1 MKNTFRSIVKDSIAV
16 KEQALEKNIDAL
28 EKVSKACIDCLE
40 SGGTLFFFGNGGSA
54 ADSQHVAAEFIGRFQ
69 KERRALAAMALTTDT
84 SILTCLAND
93 YSYDIVFSR
102 QLEALGKK
110 GDMAFGLSTSGRSK
124 NVIKAFEAAKL
135 KGMTTVAFTGGDG
148 GPVAAMADISIVVPS
163 AVTARIQESHITL
176 FHAMCEVVED
186 AFVQ

>member
-1 MKNTFRSIVKDSIAV
+1 MKNMFRSIIKNSIAV
-16 KEQALEKNIDAL
+16 KEQALEKNIDAM
-28 EKVSKACIDCLE
+28 EKTAQACVRCLKN
-40 SGGTLFFFGNGGSA
+40 GGTLFFFGNGGSA

-69 KERRALAAMALTTDT
+69 KERPALAAIALTTDT
-84 SILTCLAND
+84 SVLTSLAND

-110 GDMAFGLSTSGRSK
+110 GDVAFGISTSGKSR

-135 KGMTTVAFTGGDG
+135 KGMTTIAFTGGDG
-148 GPVAAMADISIVVPS
+148 GPVAAMADIRVIVPS
-163 AVTARIQESHITL
+163 TITARIQESHSTF
-176 FHAMCEVVED
+176 FHAICEVVEN